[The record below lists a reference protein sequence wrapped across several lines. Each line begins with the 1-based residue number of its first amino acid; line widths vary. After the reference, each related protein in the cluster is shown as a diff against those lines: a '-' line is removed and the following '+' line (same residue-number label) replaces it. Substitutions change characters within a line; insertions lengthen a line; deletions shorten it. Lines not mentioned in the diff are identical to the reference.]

1 MYIILYLS
9 CLYSTVYVH
18 DIVSLYMYVPPLLG
32 IRTLQSV
39 LLKVSL
45 LVGVEICFGVEF
57 VQIIEPGSGR
67 GWHAE
72 FGPSNHSLNQKD
84 FNVLVGAEGKTSR
97 IPGFDRKELRAK
109 LALAITANFVN
120 KHTAEEAAIQEISGV
135 AFIFNQKF
143 FKDLKEDTGIDLE
156 NLVYYKDDTHY
167 FIMTAKKESLLGKG
181 VLKKVNT
188 QQLMEI
194 YMYMCTVVL

>member
-1 MYIILYLS
+1 MILKLDHFCVKYLS
-9 CLYSTVYVH
+9 FS
-18 DIVSLYMYVPPLLG
+18 PG
-32 IRTLQSV
+32 IRTLQSI

-45 LVGVEICFGVEF
+45 LVGVKIYFKVEF
-57 VQIIEPGSGR
+57 VKILEPGGGR

-72 FGPSNHSLNQKD
+72 FNPSNHEINRRD
-84 FNVLVGAEGKTSR
+84 FKVLVGAEGKTSR

-120 KHTAEEAAIQEISGV
+120 KHTADEAAIQEISGV

-143 FKDLKEDTGIDLE
+143 FKDMREETGIDLE

-167 FIMTAKKESLLGKG
+167 FIMTAKKESLLEKG
-181 VLKKVNT
+181 VLKKVRSD
-188 QQLMEI
+188 
-194 YMYMCTVVL
+194 CACVAPA

>member
-1 MYIILYLS
+1 MFPIFVLYIGFS
-9 CLYSTVYVH
+9 FFQ
-18 DIVSLYMYVPPLLG
+18 G

-45 LVGVEICFGVEF
+45 LVGVKIYFQVEF
-57 VQIIEPGSGR
+57 VKILEPSDGR
-67 GWHAE
+67 GWHGE
-72 FGPSNHSLNQKD
+72 FLPMNHEINQKD
-84 FNVLVGAEGKTSR
+84 FTVLVGAEGKTSR

-143 FKDLKEDTGIDLE
+143 FKDLREDTGINLE

-167 FIMTAKKESLLGKG
+167 FIMTAKKDSLLDKG
-181 VLKKVNT
+181 VLRKVRGYTHPYTIVIKTLENADT
-188 QQLMEI
+188 SLI
-194 YMYMCTVVL
+194 RTLSRVPKY